1 MTGTSRLS
9 FRKVSREIQSIALDK
24 KTTLSEKMLSQKK
37 DCELKKKKK
46 KKSLGGCCHDR
57 EILLFIASLSHHCR
71 ADTWKELYSRSLFNL
86 LMGQFPSKRR
96 MIRPISISV
105 PFSERPR
112 PSGPTTPSTS
122 ISISHLWS
130 MSYFM

>member
-9 FRKVSREIQSIALDK
+9 FRKVSREIRSIALDK
-24 KTTLSEKMLSQKK
+24 KATLSEKMLPRKK
-37 DCELKKKKK
+37 GLRARKKE
-46 KKSLGGCCHDR
+46 SLADCCHDR
-57 EILLFIASLSHHCR
+57 EILPFIASHSHHCR

-96 MIRPISISV
+96 MTRPISISV
-105 PFSERPR
+105 PFSGCLR